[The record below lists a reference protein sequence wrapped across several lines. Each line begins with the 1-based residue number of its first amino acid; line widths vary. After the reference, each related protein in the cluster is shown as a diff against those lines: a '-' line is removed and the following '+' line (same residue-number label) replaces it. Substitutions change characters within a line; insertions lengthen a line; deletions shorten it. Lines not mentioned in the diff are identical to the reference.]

1 MLMNF
6 LYQGAAMAVFSL
18 LMAASPAA
26 ETAPASGSTAQ
37 AGNTAGPAHDFDFLV
52 GRWRSHHRKLK
63 ERLANNHEW
72 IEFEGTLSMH
82 TLMDGSSNVDD
93 NVFYVPGGTYHGVGL
108 RAYDAKTQQWSIWW
122 LDSRMPL
129 GPLDPPVRGSF
140 HNGVG
145 TFYSDDTLR
154 GKPVRLRFIWSGITA
169 NTCHW
174 EQALSAD
181 GGKTWE
187 TNWTMDFTRDVT
199 PVENR

>member
-1 MLMNF
+1 MNLF
-6 LYQGAAMAVFSL
+6 YQCATTAMFSL
-18 LMAASPAA
+18 LIASSQAA
-26 ETAPASGSTAQ
+26 ETSASSGSSAQ
-37 AGNTAGPAHDFDFLV
+37 PDKIAGPAHDFDFLV
-52 GRWRSHHRKLK
+52 GHWRSHHRKLK
-63 ERLANNHEW
+63 ERLANSHEW
-72 IEFEGTLSMH
+72 VEFEGALVMH

-93 NVFYVPGGTYHGVGL
+93 NVFYVPGETYRGVGL
-108 RAYDAKTQQWSIWW
+108 RAFDAKSQQWSIWW
-122 LDSRMPL
+122 LDSRTPL

-145 TFYSDDTLR
+145 TFYADDTLR

-187 TNWTMDFTRDVT
+187 TNWTMEFTRDPAPAT
-199 PVENR
+199 KP

>member
-1 MLMNF
+1 MNLF
-6 LYQGAAMAVFSL
+6 YQCATTAMFSL
-18 LMAASPAA
+18 LITSSQATETSAS
-26 ETAPASGSTAQ
+26 SGSSAQ
-37 AGNTAGPAHDFDFLV
+37 PDNVAGPAHDFDFLV
-52 GRWRSHHRKLK
+52 GHWRSHHRKLK

-72 IEFEGTLSMH
+72 VEFEGALVMH

-93 NVFYVPGGTYHGVGL
+93 NVFYVPGETYHGVGL
-108 RAYDAKTQQWSIWW
+108 RAFDAKSQQWSIWW
-122 LDSRMPL
+122 LDSRSPL

-145 TFYSDDTLR
+145 TFYADDTLR

-187 TNWTMDFTRDVT
+187 TNWTMEFTRDPT
-199 PVENR
+199 LATKP